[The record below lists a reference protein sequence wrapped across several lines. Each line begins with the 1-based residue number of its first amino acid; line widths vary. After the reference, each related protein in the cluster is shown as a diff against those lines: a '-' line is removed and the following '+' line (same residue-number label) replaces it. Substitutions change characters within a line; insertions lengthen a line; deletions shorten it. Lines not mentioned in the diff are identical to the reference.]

1 MMMAPIKAT
10 KRTKDAISNG
20 TAQVVNRD
28 SPMPVNEAFWGLVS
42 STLFI
47 KNDGIN
53 IPRKA
58 RAANAANGHCLLSV
72 MRGYSEFLV
81 SMMAN
86 KSTMIMAPPYI
97 STCTRAKNSANS
109 TRYNPATA
117 MRDTNTPERH
127 GRHSG

>member
-1 MMMAPIKAT
+1 MMMAPIRAT
-10 KRTKDAISNG
+10 KRTKDAISKG

-28 SPMPVNEAFWGLVS
+28 SPIPVNEAFWGLVS
-42 STLFI
+42 STLLI
-47 KNDGIN
+47 KNDGIK

-86 KSTMIMAPPYI
+86 RSTMITVSYTHLTLPTI
-97 STCTRAKNSANS
+97 LLV
-109 TRYNPATA
+109 
-117 MRDTNTPERH
+117 
-127 GRHSG
+127 